1 MKRIDEVNLRNKTVI
16 IRVDYNVPINDKLEI
31 TDDNRIKESLKTIN
45 YTGTQVQWNAISKG
59 TSWKSGTT
67 VNVIY
72 NYKPE

>member
-45 YTGTQVQWNAISKG
+45 YCLENNFII
-59 TSWKSGTT
+59 TSW
-67 VNVIY
+67 
-72 NYKPE
+72 